1 VLHKRSDVL
10 PALVVA
16 NIREIA
22 MSRST
27 GLMRPRYESVFT
39 HSGPK
44 AVVEARAITLTG
56 IEEQSQI
63 RLL

>member
-39 HSGPK
+39 HSGPT
-44 AVVEARAITLTG
+44 AD
-56 IEEQSQI
+56 I
-63 RLL
+63 RSPKCLAAQRMVKDHKNQF

>member
-1 VLHKRSDVL
+1 VLDKRSDAL

-39 HSGPK
+39 HSGP
-44 AVVEARAITLTG
+44 EAA
-56 IEEQSQI
+56 SWF
-63 RLL
+63 